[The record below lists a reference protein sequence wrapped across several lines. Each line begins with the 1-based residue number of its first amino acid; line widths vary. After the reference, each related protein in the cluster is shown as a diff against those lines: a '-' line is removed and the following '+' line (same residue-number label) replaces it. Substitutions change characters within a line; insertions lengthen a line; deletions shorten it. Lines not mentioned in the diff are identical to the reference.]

1 MAVTPF
7 MATAAA
13 TSSDRVFQ
21 ESMVAHQSPADPKL
35 WHCATYVND
44 TCLRLPCSDP
54 PGRWRNGRTA
64 TQRIGTCSIHVL
76 KASAPA
82 IRTNGAQLGL
92 QHA

>member
-1 MAVTPF
+1 MRYADLVC
-7 MATAAA
+7 ALV
-13 TSSDRVFQ
+13 SDQ
-21 ESMVAHQSPADPKL
+21 AIPCPLHQSPADPKL